1 MGESKGYIRNTDE
14 KGSIN
19 ISDEVVAVV
28 AAAATMD
35 VDGVYSLFFSY
46 GKEPANMLSR
56 KVLARGVKLHIDGDD
71 VAIDV
76 FVIAS
81 IGYAV
86 NEVGADIQRA
96 VASAVEAAVGVT
108 VSAVNVHIC
117 GVSLKKSK

>member
-19 ISDEVVAVV
+19 ISEEVVAVI
-28 AAAATMD
+28 AAAATLD
-35 VDGVYSLFFSY
+35 VDGVHCLFFSF

-56 KVLARGVKLHIDGDD
+56 KVLSKGIKLHIDEDSI
-71 VAIDV
+71 AIDV

-81 IGYAV
+81 IGYSV

-96 VASAVEAAVGVT
+96 VASAVEASVGVT
-108 VSAVNVHIC
+108 VNAVNVHIC
-117 GVSLKKSK
+117 GVSLKKKK